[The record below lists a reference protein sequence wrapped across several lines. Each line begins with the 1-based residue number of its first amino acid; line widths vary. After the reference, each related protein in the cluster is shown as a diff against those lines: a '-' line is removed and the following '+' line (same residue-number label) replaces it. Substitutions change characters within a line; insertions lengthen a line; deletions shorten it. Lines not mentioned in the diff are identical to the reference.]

1 MLISSPLIKW
11 SVNFCDL
18 NFHCFG
24 KKLSIDFVDTCE
36 REVSFELWRT
46 LVMARFLDFSLDP
59 RLGKE
64 SSKKK
69 SFYYAFNNV
78 PVVSTRFVS
87 LWASRS
93 FPSFWNATLF
103 ALISLLWMSFSI
115 KLAFI
120 SDNKVSC
127 CPNAF
132 CTYYIRR
139 RGQEKG
145 TKTIKLSEV
154 ANLLWFAWSGEAVF
168 IAWLLFIMGCWNSAV
183 FVYNQQKH
191 SSLVFE
197 ERN

>member
-1 MLISSPLIKW
+1 
-11 SVNFCDL
+11 
-18 NFHCFG
+18 
-24 KKLSIDFVDTCE
+24 
-36 REVSFELWRT
+36 
-46 LVMARFLDFSLDP
+46 MARFLDFSLDP

-64 SSKKK
+64 SSKQK

-93 FPSFWNATLF
+93 FPSFWNATIF
-103 ALISLLWMSFSI
+103 ALISFLWMSFSI

-145 TKTIKLSEV
+145 TKTIKVVWGCEPVVVRVIGWGSFYCVTIVYYGMLKQCSFCLQSTETFLSCFWREELSV
-154 ANLLWFAWSGEAVF
+154 NKKK
-168 IAWLLFIMGCWNSAV
+168 
-183 FVYNQQKH
+183 NQ
-191 SSLVFE
+191 
-197 ERN
+197 NGWTTI